1 MKLSDYVGKGKYVLV
16 DFWASWCGP
25 CRQEMP
31 HVVAAYKQYKDK
43 GLEIVGVSF
52 DNRQDAWAGAVKSLG
67 MEWPQ
72 MSDLK
77 GWQCAA
83 SEVYGV
89 RSIPSNVLLDREGK
103 IVAVDLRGENLLQV
117 IGEHLK

>member
-1 MKLSDYVGKGKYVLV
+1 MS
-16 DFWASWCGP
+16 
-25 CRQEMP
+25 